1 MGIYSRHVLPRLTH
15 MAMRQEQ
22 LKSYRQRLV
31 SGVEGRVLEIGMG
44 SGLNLPFYS
53 ANVTEVI
60 GLDPSAALLRIAGD
74 ARGAAPELRMIEGVA
89 EAIPLDDAS
98 VDHVV
103 VAWTLCSVSQPFAAL
118 EEARRTLKPGG
129 RLHFVEHG
137 RAPEPAVQRWQQ
149 RLTPIWR
156 RCAGNCHL
164 DRPVVALIEGSGF
177 KIERLSTGYAAG
189 PRPMTFMY
197 EGAAR
202 SA

>member
-1 MGIYSRHVLPRLTH
+1 MGFYARHVLPRLTH

-31 SGVEGRVLEIGMG
+31 SDVEGRVLEIGIG

-53 ANVTEVI
+53 AKVTEVI
-60 GLDPSAALLRIAGD
+60 GLDPSGALLDIART
-74 ARGAAPELRMIEGVA
+74 ARGVAPELRVIEGVA

-103 VAWTLCSVSQPFAAL
+103 VAWTLCSVSEPVAAL

-137 RAPEPAVQRWQQ
+137 RAPEPAVRRWQQ
-149 RLTPIWR
+149 RLTPFWR

-177 KIERLSTGYAAG
+177 KVERLATGYAAG

-197 EGAAR
+197 EGATSPA
-202 SA
+202 